1 MHHLKII
8 ISGGKYYVYARQ
20 SEFVFLNGSAIKG
33 PNLPTSRIRHC
44 MVTLDD
50 GKVMVLGGDRYTS
63 KRVSLFDPQTSTF
76 TNGSDLLYEREYAG
90 CTVFKSPLHDNR
102 PVVLAAGGRNQATA
116 EVLDYTKT
124 NAWEES
130 KKATYILT

>member
-1 MHHLKII
+1 MDL
-8 ISGGKYYVYARQ
+8 AREQ
-20 SEFVFLNGSAIKG
+20 
-33 PNLPTSRIRHC
+33 HC

-50 GKVMVLGGDRYTS
+50 GKVMILGGDHYTY
-63 KRVSLFDPQTSTF
+63 KRVWLFNPQTSTF
-76 TNGSDLLYEREYAG
+76 TNGSDLLYERDYAG

-102 PVVLAAGGRNQATA
+102 PIVLAAGGRNQATA

-130 KKATYILT
+130 KKATYMLTYDNISSPAKLMVPGHSV